1 MTKKEKGKNLFNK
14 IYDFIR
20 TAFIVVLM
28 LFLFFGGVFY
38 ILAYGIPLGNYKKDM
53 HQVLNGIGMI
63 GVVFV
68 VLLGIK
74 LFDIFFEY
82 LDRKQGNFSKEI
94 NPRKWPHPKMRTV
107 NRTLT
112 YMTRR
117 VYLLVWDLLIG
128 IFIFSALL
136 AKVCMI
142 MDKKEPIDFESILM
156 IPIAFFIIW
165 LPIRIGF
172 VIFYYYRKYV
182 KKMLYYSEKY
192 VGVRDSESFLKKLEK
207 SLKEDLLYYSHEW
220 IITKDYFM
228 AYCETRD
235 LFHPIGIPVNEMLHL
250 QYEVRT
256 HEVHTRHSGV
266 TVDEAVIICKLRSGK
281 SVDLYVGGRAKIG
294 TIWKVLEYFK
304 IPYENKMNPNEH
316 YVEPY
321 EITVTA
327 PASAESGNVA
337 AKNTTSI
344 GGSSNLS
351 GLESVIMK
359 MDARD
364 VEKVYQLLESG
375 QKVIAIKEIREMTG
389 LGLAEVKKIADNYQ
403 VLFGDRRNE
412 I

>member
-1 MTKKEKGKNLFNK
+1 MAKKEKGKNLFNK
-14 IYDFIR
+14 ICDFIR
-20 TAFIVVLM
+20 TVFIVVLM

-63 GVVFV
+63 GIVFF
-68 VLLGIK
+68 VLLGVK
-74 LFDIFFEY
+74 LLNVFFKY
-82 LDRKQGNFSKEI
+82 LDRNQGDFSKEI

-117 VYLLVWDLLIG
+117 AGLLAWDCVTGVI
-128 IFIFSALL
+128 IFSAVF

-142 MDKKEPIDFESILM
+142 MDNKEPMDFGSILGL
-156 IPIAFFIIW
+156 PIVILIIC
-165 LPIRIGF
+165 LPIRIAI
-172 VIFYYYRKYV
+172 VIFYYSRKYE

-192 VGVRDSESFLKKLEK
+192 VGIRNSEGFLGKLEK
-207 SLKEDLLYYSHEW
+207 SLKEGLLYYSHEW

-228 AYCETRD
+228 AYCETRG
-235 LFHPIGIPVNEMLHL
+235 LFHPIAIPVNEMLHL

-256 HEVHTRHSGV
+256 EEVRTRHTRM

-281 SVDLYVGGRAKIG
+281 SVDLYVGGRGKIG

-321 EITVTA
+321 EITVTD
-327 PASAESGNVA
+327 PASAESENVV

-364 VEKVYQLLESG
+364 IEKVYQLLESG

-389 LGLAEVKKIADNYQ
+389 IGLAEAKKIADNYQ
-403 VLFGDRRNE
+403 DFLGDRRN
-412 I
+412 

>member
-1 MTKKEKGKNLFNK
+1 MAKKEKRKKRLKK
-14 IYDFIR
+14 IGNFVEI
-20 TAFIVVLM
+20 AFIVVILTA
-28 LFLFFGGVFY
+28 LFCAGVFH

-63 GVVFV
+63 GVVFF

-74 LFDIFFEY
+74 LFNMFFEY
-82 LDRKQGNFSKEI
+82 LDRNQGNFSKEI

-117 VYLLVWDLLIG
+117 AGLLAWDCITG
-128 IFIFSALL
+128 VIIFSAVF
-136 AKVCMI
+136 ATVCMI
-142 MDKKEPIDFESILM
+142 MDNKEPMDFESILRGL
-156 IPIAFFIIW
+156 IVILIIC
-165 LPIRIGF
+165 LPIRIAI
-172 VIFYYYRKYV
+172 VIFYYSRKYT
-182 KKMLYYSEKY
+182 KKMLHYSESY
-192 VGVRDSESFLKKLEK
+192 VGIRDSKGFLEKLEK

-228 AYCETRD
+228 AYCETRG
-235 LFHPIGIPVNEMLHL
+235 LFHPITIPVNEMLHL

-256 HEVHTRHSGV
+256 EEVYTKNTRV

-281 SVDLYVGGRAKIG
+281 RVDLYVGGREKIG
-294 TIWKVLEYFK
+294 TIWRVLEYFK

-321 EITVTA
+321 EITVTD
-327 PASAESGNVA
+327 PASAESGNVVT
-337 AKNTTSI
+337 KNNTSI

-364 VEKVYQLLESG
+364 IEKVYQLLESG

-389 LGLAEVKKIADNYQ
+389 LGLAEAKKIADNYQ
-403 VLFGDRRNE
+403 VLFGDRRN
-412 I
+412 

>member
-1 MTKKEKGKNLFNK
+1 MAKKEKGKNLFNK
-14 IYDFIR
+14 ICDFIR
-20 TAFIVVLM
+20 IAFIVVLM

-74 LFDIFFEY
+74 LFDMFFEY
-82 LDRKQGNFSKEI
+82 LDRNQGDFSKEI
-94 NPRKWPHPKMRTV
+94 NPRKWPYPKMRTV
-107 NRTLT
+107 NKILI

-142 MDKKEPIDFESILM
+142 MDNKEPMDLGSILWL
-156 IPIAFFIIW
+156 PIVFFIIW
-165 LPIRIGF
+165 LPIRIAII
-172 VIFYYYRKYV
+172 IFYYSRKYA

-192 VGVRDSESFLKKLEK
+192 VGIRNTEGFLKKLEK
-207 SLKEDLLYYSHEW
+207 SLREDLLYYSHQW

-228 AYCETRD
+228 AYCETD
-235 LFHPIGIPVNEMLHL
+235 GLFHPIAIPVNEMLHL

-256 HEVHTRHSGV
+256 EKVHTGHGRV
-266 TVDEAVIICKLRSGK
+266 TVESAVIVCKLRSGK
-281 SVDLYVGGRAKIG
+281 SVDLYVGNRTKIG

-321 EITVTA
+321 EITVTD
-327 PASAESGNVA
+327 PASAESKNAV

-351 GLESVIMK
+351 ELESVIIR

-364 VEKVYQLLESG
+364 IEKVYQLLESG

-389 LGLAEVKKIADNYQ
+389 VGLAEAKKIADNYQ
-403 VLFGDRRNE
+403 DFLGDRRN
-412 I
+412 